1 MKRTGILSLLLV
13 VLLLMAACA
22 SPAAPAPATPA
33 PAATPAPEPTP
44 EPVDEPEEAELNIV
58 ETAIAAGSF
67 ETLVAAVSAA
77 GLADA
82 LSGEGP
88 FTVFAP
94 TDEAFAALPDG
105 LVESL
110 LEDPEGDLTQILLYH
125 VLSGQVMAADVTD
138 GLEAET
144 LQGSTVAFSI
154 SDGVV
159 MINGATIIA
168 TDIEASN
175 GVIHVIDAVIL
186 PPADEVDMDA
196 EEADVEAEL
205 NIVETAIAAG
215 NFETLVAAV
224 SAAGLADALSGE
236 GPFTVFAPTDEAF
249 AALPE
254 GTVEALLEDPE
265 GDLTQILLYHVLSG
279 QVMAADVTDGLE
291 AETLQGSTVSFTIS
305 DGVVMING
313 ATIIVTDIEASNGVI
328 HVIDAVILPP
338 AE

>member
-1 MKRTGILSLLLV
+1 
-13 VLLLMAACA
+13 
-22 SPAAPAPATPA
+22 
-33 PAATPAPEPTP
+33 
-44 EPVDEPEEAELNIV
+44 
-58 ETAIAAGSF
+58 
-67 ETLVAAVSAA
+67 
-77 GLADA
+77 
-82 LSGEGP
+82 
-88 FTVFAP
+88 
-94 TDEAFAALPDG
+94 
-105 LVESL
+105 

-144 LQGSTVAFSI
+144 LQGSTVSFTI

-186 PPADEVDMDA
+186 PPADEADIDEADMDA
-196 EEADVEAEL
+196 EEADAEAEL

-305 DGVVMING
+305 DGVVLING
-313 ATIIVTDIEASNGVI
+313 ATIIATDIETSNGVI